1 MPTLKEWILIVAF
14 VAFVLIP
21 ICWKFWIR
29 WDRPSLSSLLE
40 MKRRIRERDLRDA
53 FIEEDAKIREQHRLE
68 AERELALRKAQ
79 APPPVEKR
87 VLASAFGNLGMTD
100 STGTAVLEGSVA
112 QEDGYVIMPVDNMDD
127 LIDSLETEDIAENV
141 IPVATPVAAQLRG
154 DGGADEI
161 KWDSTDEEDDW
172 PEIGWT

>member
-1 MPTLKEWILIVAF
+1 VPTLKEWIFIAAI

-21 ICWKFWIR
+21 ICWKFWLG

-87 VLASAFGNLGMTD
+87 VLASAFGNLGTTD

-112 QEDGYVIMPVDNMDD
+112 QEDEYVIMPVENVDD
-127 LIDSLETEDIAENV
+127 LVDSLDTEDIAENV
-141 IPVATPVAAQLRG
+141 IPEATPVAAQLRG
-154 DGGADEI
+154 DAGADEI
-161 KWDSTDEEDDW
+161 KWETTEEEDDW